1 MSNAQT
7 AVQQLVTKRNEAL
20 MHAKAWKE
28 EADRMTSQLA
38 EIIGPEELLSNA
50 GKLKDGGST
59 TVELHGAKFNV
70 EAEKK
75 VKWDSGKLQTIAS
88 KMAWPVVSAIFKIKF
103 EIAETKYKDLVT
115 NAGAGMFD
123 PAILSAINDARTVE
137 VGEAKIKSA
146 ELMSDQ

>member
-7 AVQQLVTKRNEAL
+7 KIEYLVKARTEAL

-28 EADRMTSQLA
+28 EADRMTGQLA

-88 KMAWPVVSAIFKIKF
+88 KMAWPVVDAIFKIKF

-123 PAILSAINDARTVE
+123 PEVLKAINDARTVE
-137 VGEAKIKSA
+137 IGEAKIKSA
-146 ELMSDQ
+146 ELVNQ